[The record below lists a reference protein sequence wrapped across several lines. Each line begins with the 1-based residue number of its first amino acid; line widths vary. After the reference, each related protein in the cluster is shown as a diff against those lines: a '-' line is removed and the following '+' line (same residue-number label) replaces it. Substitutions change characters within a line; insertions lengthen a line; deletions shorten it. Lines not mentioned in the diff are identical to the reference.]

1 MRTTSLIAAGLAALL
16 VCGLAQA
23 YGGQSALVIVRD
35 KSVGGVRV
43 GSKLAR
49 ATSAFGRPDT
59 ARRVSRYECRAV
71 WRRIGLTL
79 ELVDLSRRDPCR
91 IGGLLVATATSP
103 QWRTGRGLRVGDR
116 VSRLRAV
123 YPRARHVETGP
134 YGGWWLITRHT
145 CPTTGS
151 QAYPGLRARTSAQ
164 RVSALVV
171 TVAACE

>member
-1 MRTTSLIAAGLAALL
+1 MRTTSLIGAGLALL
-16 VCGLAQA
+16 LSLGLAHA
-23 YGGQSALVIVRD
+23 YGGRGALVIVRD

-43 GSKLAR
+43 GSTLAR
-49 ATSAFGRPDT
+49 ATSAFGRPNT

-79 ELVDLSRRDPCR
+79 ELVDLSRRNPCR
-91 IGGLLVATATSP
+91 TGALLVATATSP
-103 QWRTGRGLRVGDR
+103 PWRTDRGLRVGDR

-123 YPRARHVETGP
+123 YPRARHVATAP
-134 YGGWWLITRHT
+134 YGGWWLITRRA

-151 QAYPGLRARTSAQ
+151 QAYPGLRARTSAH